1 MPNAQSSASQL
12 ADRLHFLGLHAE
24 ERARLGTLQPVIK
37 AAIGPALDAF
47 YLRAKSHPET
57 ARFFASDAHIA
68 HAKQKQETHWSLIA
82 SGKLDGQYVEAVSA
96 IGRTHARLG
105 LEPRWYIGGYAL
117 VLEGIMESVI
127 TGELRGFMQGRKAK
141 RLVENLTTIMKAAM
155 LDMDYS
161 ISVYLDALAEE
172 RSRAEEERHRLEREQ
187 EVALEALDTALGRL
201 SNGDL
206 TATIDKALSPK
217 FDDLRSNFNTAV
229 QALGSAF
236 SDIYTEAS
244 RTASNTRELTSAT
257 DEMAKRT
264 EQQAAA
270 LEETAAALEEIT
282 TVARQTALRT
292 QEAREAV
299 VASADEAVRSGKVV
313 EQAVEAMG
321 DIEASSRKITQIIS
335 VIDEIAF
342 QTNLL
347 ALNAGVEAARAGEAG
362 KGFAVVA
369 QEVRELAQ
377 RSANAAKDIKGL
389 ISRSGEEVNAGVKLV
404 TATGDALR
412 QIEQHV
418 TKVNGNVHSIA
429 LAAKEQSTGLAE
441 VSIAVNQMDQVTQQ
455 NAAMVEEST
464 AAINRLAEEAQTLA
478 RLITRFRLSA
488 ADGTRPAAVETV
500 RPTSPVQSLRH
511 KVASSF
517 ASGGAAAARADWQ
530 EF

>member
-270 LEETAAALEEIT
+270 LEQTAAALEEIT

-335 VIDEIAF
+335 VIDEISF

-347 ALNAGVEAARAGEAG
+347 ALNAGVEAARAGESG
-362 KGFAVVA
+362 RGFAVVA

-377 RSANAAKDIKGL
+377 RSAA
-389 ISRSGEEVNAGVKLV
+389 
-404 TATGDALR
+404 
-412 QIEQHV
+412 
-418 TKVNGNVHSIA
+418 
-429 LAAKEQSTGLAE
+429 AAKEIKTLIDRASQDVARGVSLVHKTGEALSAIGTQVHAINGHIAAITTSSQEQSSGISEINSAIN
-441 VSIAVNQMDQVTQQ
+441 SMDQMTQQ
-455 NAAMVEEST
+455 NAAMVEETNAST
-464 AAINRLAEEAQTLA
+464 HALLEVSHHLSNLVSRFTLTQSVAMPRQVQDYRPRYAA
-478 RLITRFRLSA
+478 
-488 ADGTRPAAVETV
+488 
-500 RPTSPVQSLRH
+500 
-511 KVASSF
+511 
-517 ASGGAAAARADWQ
+517 
-530 EF
+530 